1 MPNRPCF
8 VRPGRGSNRTWFLF
22 FLLLIPIALPAQ
34 DYGEFQVVLDV
45 NALSA
50 EKTIELYQGLSGRPD
65 DIAQLRGSQ
74 IAVATTAMLAQR
86 RLELADLERALGSA
100 KFNQSLGDDV
110 FRMKDARQN
119 VAAIKELFLELQR
132 RNFAQKVIST
142 VEQLFPA
149 GSKVRARLPIYIV
162 AFGHQNIDAFVRR
175 VVWRGNTPA
184 FVGEGEGELTIV
196 VNLAK
201 AVYYGRSVDERFI
214 GLLGVVAHEVFHA
227 AFGSYKDQS
236 QVWRAYYA
244 EHDSYFDHL
253 LDLAHNEGIAYYL
266 SLIQSSRGRLPAD
279 WQEKISVAMT
289 AFNAS
294 AAELLSPGVSQR
306 RAYDILRT
314 ANTSGYWENFGAI
327 AGMIIARQIDQT
339 LGRTALRETI
349 AAGPISFFSTYAGL
363 MQRDNSIPA
372 LSPLILRELSRRNR

>member
-1 MPNRPCF
+1 MPI
-8 VRPGRGSNRTWFLF
+8 RTGVLF
-22 FLLLIPIALPAQ
+22 FLLLLPIFLAAQ
-34 DYGEFQVVLDV
+34 EHGEFQVVLDV
-45 NALSA
+45 SSLSA

-86 RLELADLERALGSA
+86 RLELADLERALEAA

-119 VAAIKELFLELQR
+119 VAAIRELFLELQR

-175 VVWRGNTPA
+175 VVWHGNTPA
-184 FVGEGEGELTIV
+184 FAGEGEGELTIV

-201 AVYYGRSVDERFI
+201 AVYYGRSVDERFV
-214 GLLGVVAHEVFHA
+214 GLLSVVAHEVFHA
-227 AFGSYKDQS
+227 AFGAYKDQS
-236 QVWRAYYA
+236 AVWRAHYA
-244 EHDSYFDHL
+244 GHDSYFDHL

-266 SLIQSSRGRLPAD
+266 TLIQSSRGRLPAD
-279 WQEKISVAMT
+279 WQEKVSGALAT
-289 AFNAS
+289 FNAS
-294 AAELLSPGVSQR
+294 AAELLSPTVAQR
-306 RAYDILRT
+306 RAFDLLRM

-327 AGMIIARQIDQT
+327 TGMIIARQIDQT
-339 LGRTALRETI
+339 LGRAALSETL
-349 AAGPISFFSTYAGL
+349 AAGPVDFFSKYAAL

-372 LSPLILRELSRRNR
+372 LSPLILQELSRRRR

>member
-1 MPNRPCF
+1 MPNPARLERP
-8 VRPGRGSNRTWFLF
+8 RQAGNPGWFFF
-22 FLLLIPIALPAQ
+22 FLLLTPISLPAQ
-34 DYGEFQVVLDV
+34 DYGEFQMFLDV

-65 DIAQLRGSQ
+65 DIARLRGSQ

-86 RLELADLERALGSA
+86 RLELTELERALEAA

-110 FRMKDARQN
+110 FRMKEARQN
-119 VAAIKELFLELQR
+119 VAAIQELFVELQR

-175 VVWRGNTPA
+175 VVWQGNTPV

-201 AVYYGRSVDERFI
+201 AVYYGRSVDERFV
-214 GLLGVVAHEVFHA
+214 GLLSVVAHEVFHA

-244 EHDSYFDHL
+244 AHDSYFDHL

-266 SLIQSSRGRLPAD
+266 TLVQSSRGRLPAD
-279 WQEKISVAMT
+279 WQERVTGAVAT
-289 AFNAS
+289 FNAS
-294 AAELLSPGVSQR
+294 ATELLSPTVSQR
-306 RAYDILRT
+306 RAFDILRR

-327 AGMIIARQIDQT
+327 TGMIIARQIDQT

-349 AAGPISFFSTYAGL
+349 ATGPLSFFSTYAGL
-363 MQRDNSIPA
+363 MQRDNGIPA
-372 LSPLILRELSRRNR
+372 LSPLILREISTRNR